1 METGIPGLSE
11 SGGSIEDIVRAE
23 QPFDAYFCS
32 DEGNFEQYDTCIK
45 GDEPEE
51 TPSGKNGS
59 CTAHTASVSP
69 SRSTLTNSRSL
80 ILYLSPGATW
90 N

>member
-1 METGIPGLSE
+1 METGIPDLSV
-11 SGGSIEDIVRAE
+11 SGGSIEYIVRAE
-23 QPFDAYFCS
+23 QPFDVYFFS
-32 DEGNFEQYDTCIK
+32 DEANFEQYDAYIE

-59 CTAHTASVSP
+59 CTARTASVSP

-80 ILYLSPGATW
+80 IPYLSPGATW